1 MKKAILFDLD
11 GTLWDSSEA
20 VCAAW
25 NECME
30 TFPDIPYRTTQEQ
43 MKSYMGLPMDVIAV
57 RVFHTVSKERAM
69 ELLAVCESHENDYID
84 RHGGNL
90 MPDLVEVLSALR
102 ERGHFLAVV
111 SNCQEGYV
119 KAFLDHH
126 GMWDYFQDYEE
137 YGRTGKLKAQNI
149 RLVLERNGFKPEDA
163 VYVGDTMGDYEASAE
178 AGTSFLHA
186 AYGFGQVPE
195 GTPAI
200 AALTEL
206 ISDR

>member
-30 TFPDIPYRTTQEQ
+30 TFPDIPYRTTAAQ
-43 MKSYMGLPMDVIAV
+43 MQSYMGLPMDEIAV
-57 RVFHTVSKERAM
+57 RVFHTVSRERAL
-69 ELLAVCESHENDYID
+69 ELLKVCEAHENDYIEA
-84 RHGGNL
+84 HGGAL
-90 MPDLVEVLSALR
+90 MPELVPVLEALR
-102 ERGHFLAVV
+102 EQGHFLAVV

-119 KAFLDHH
+119 KAFLNHH
-126 GMWDYFQDYEE
+126 DMWQYFEDYEE
-137 YGRTGKLKAQNI
+137 YGRTGRLKAENI
-149 RLVLERNGFKPEDA
+149 RLVLKRNGLAAADA
-163 VYVGDTMGDYEASAE
+163 VYVGDTMGDYESAME

-186 AYGFGQVPE
+186 AYGFGTVPE

-200 AALTEL
+200 HSLRDL
-206 ISDR
+206 LSVD

>member
-1 MKKAILFDLD
+1 MKQAILFDLD

-20 VCAAW
+20 VSASW

-30 TFPDIPYRTTQEQ
+30 SFPDIPYRTTAEQ
-43 MKSYMGLPMDVIAV
+43 MKSCMGLPMDEIAV
-57 RVFHTVSKERAM
+57 RVFHTVSRERAM
-69 ELLAVCESHENDYID
+69 ELLAVCESHENDYIAA
-84 RHGGNL
+84 HGGDL
-90 MPDLVEVLSALR
+90 MPDLVRVLAALR
-102 ERGHFLAVV
+102 EEGHFLAVV

-137 YGRTGKLKAQNI
+137 YGRTGKLKAENI
-149 RLVLERNGFKPEDA
+149 RLVLARNGLESEDA
-163 VYVGDTMGDYEASAE
+163 VYVGDTMGDYEAAAE
-178 AGTSFLHA
+178 AGVSFLHA

-200 AALTEL
+200 GALSEL
-206 ISDR
+206 MNN